1 MVALWETE
9 ESEVIEKRFTGR
21 VQETVIAYTRTDS
34 EAAEE
39 RVVDA
44 ALATQAASQDQDMDA
59 VTGSTGRA
67 NGPGAGPGP
76 GDGAGGGPGKSSP
89 AVTAPLS
96 VVLGQADFM

>member
-59 VTGSTGRA
+59 EGGEEQWLDGTAAAGSA
-67 NGPGAGPGP
+67 PK
-76 GDGAGGGPGKSSP
+76 AGGGKKK
-89 AVTAPLS
+89 PLN
-96 VVLGQADFM
+96 